1 MDFVANGSK
10 HVEIETSTGVY
21 LRHAIQTHFVEI
33 GEDYIELVNRYVK
46 PLYEEGDLLSISE
59 KIIALCQKRVVYRK
73 DMKISWLA
81 KFLSRF
87 AIQHNSAGIGVGEVC
102 KMQFAINECGA
113 WKVLW
118 AAICAGFGKLVG
130 KHGIFYDMVGM
141 EVTGLDGFYPDVF
154 PVYGDYGI
162 RIPENPSGVCNE
174 IFEKTG
180 VRAMI
185 VDANDLTRDILGK
198 ADCVTLTDEQRAAIE
213 SDEQSFIEQYG
224 SEEAFDEELA
234 KLGLRRETYERI
246 TATNYLYQNLYKLYL
261 TEGSALYAS
270 DEDLAAYA
278 AAQNYI
284 TADHIL
290 LTTVDTATG
299 KALSDEAIAEKKA
312 LAEELAEKLKNYTGD
327 DLASY
332 FAELADEYS
341 EDPGRASYPTGYT
354 FTTGSMVQEFED
366 AAYALD
372 EGAVSDI
379 VESSFGYHILLRL
392 PLDKAAAA
400 ESVREAY
407 FTNFIDEQLEK
418 VTLATSEQ
426 FDALDAQALYEAIV
440 AAQAE

>member
-1 MDFVANGSK
+1 MLKKRILSFLGAAALTAALTFAVVSLSPSNGFTSGSMQEGMSYEVCGVSPDAIVASLDGNGASADL
-10 HVEIETSTGVY
+10 ITYWIGYNATY
-21 LRHAIQTHFVEI
+21 LNSYMQHYGGGALDWDYTMSD
-33 GEDYIELVNRYVK
+33 GTTMPDYIKQDVLATVKQELLIEN
-46 PLYEEGDLLSISE
+46 
-59 KIIALCQKRVVYRK
+59 
-73 DMKISWLA
+73 LA
-81 KFLSRF
+81 NK
-87 AIQHNSAGIGVGEVC
+87 
-102 KMQFAINECGA
+102 
-113 WKVLW
+113 
-118 AAICAGFGKLVG
+118 
-130 KHGIFYDMVGM
+130 
-141 EVTGLDGFYPDVF
+141 
-154 PVYGDYGI
+154 YG
-162 RIPENPSGVCNE
+162 
-174 IFEKTG
+174 
-180 VRAMI
+180 
-185 VDANDLTRDILGK
+185 
-198 ADCVTLTDEQRAAIE
+198 VTLT
-213 SDEQSFIEQYG
+213 DEQSFIEQYG

-246 TATNYLYQNLYKLYL
+246 TSTNYLYQNLYKLYL

>member
-1 MDFVANGSK
+1 MDFVANNSK
-10 HVEIETSTGVY
+10 NVEIETSTGVY

-102 KMQFAINECGA
+102 KMQFAIDECGA

-174 IFEKTG
+174 IYEKTG

-185 VDANDLTRDILGK
+185 VDANDFTRDILGK
-198 ADCVTLTDEQRAAIE
+198 ADNVTLTDEQLCEIIRDNPAGQ
-213 SDEQSFIEQYG
+213 DDQCTPFI
-224 SEEAFDEELA
+224 LI
-234 KLGLRRETYERI
+234 R
-246 TATNYLYQNLYKLYL
+246 
-261 TEGSALYAS
+261 
-270 DEDLAAYA
+270 
-278 AAQNYI
+278 
-284 TADHIL
+284 
-290 LTTVDTATG
+290 
-299 KALSDEAIAEKKA
+299 KK
-312 LAEELAEKLKNYTGD
+312 
-327 DLASY
+327 
-332 FAELADEYS
+332 
-341 EDPGRASYPTGYT
+341 
-354 FTTGSMVQEFED
+354 Q
-366 AAYALD
+366 
-372 EGAVSDI
+372 
-379 VESSFGYHILLRL
+379 
-392 PLDKAAAA
+392 
-400 ESVREAY
+400 
-407 FTNFIDEQLEK
+407 
-418 VTLATSEQ
+418 
-426 FDALDAQALYEAIV
+426 
-440 AAQAE
+440 